1 MSDKQSSIRAA
12 IRQLQ
17 TKMLLIS
24 YAYGRKEKRKLIGL
38 TTSSI
43 KSITS
48 PVIAIMISLTEKA
61 NYFKSIILGVHLFH
75 QTIFSAYS

>member
-17 TKMLLIS
+17 TEMLFIS
-24 YAYGRKEKRKLIGL
+24 YAYGKKEKPKLIIGIP
-38 TTSSI
+38 TTSI

-48 PVIAIMISLTEKA
+48 PVIAIVNQES
-61 NYFKSIILGVHLFH
+61 
-75 QTIFSAYS
+75 